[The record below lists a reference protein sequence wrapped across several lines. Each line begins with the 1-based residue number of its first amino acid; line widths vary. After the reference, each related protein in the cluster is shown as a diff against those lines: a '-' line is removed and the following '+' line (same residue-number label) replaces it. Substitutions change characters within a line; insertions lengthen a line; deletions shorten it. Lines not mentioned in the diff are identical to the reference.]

1 MFAPKRILHPTD
13 FSECSALAF
22 EVAIDI
28 AKQNSAA
35 LIVLH
40 AVESLGADNA
50 SIGQAR
56 TELEP
61 EGYRKRLMDEIKK
74 IVPPEGSQIPVEHVV
89 VEGDPAEQID
99 QFALANKIDLIVM
112 GTHGRTGMAR
122 FITGSVTEK
131 ALRRTPCPML
141 VVPLPRSE

>member
-13 FSECSALAF
+13 FSECSALAS

-35 LIVLH
+35 IIVLH
-40 AVESLGADNA
+40 VVESVEADNA
-50 SIGQAR
+50 TIGQAR

-61 EGYRKRLMDEIKK
+61 EAYHKRLMDEIKK
-74 IVPPEGSQIPVEHVV
+74 IVPPQGSQIAVEHVV

-99 QFALANKIDLIVM
+99 KFALANKIDLIVM

-122 FITGSVTEK
+122 FLIGSVTEK
-131 ALRRTPCPML
+131 ALRHTPCPML
-141 VVPLPRSE
+141 VVRLPRSA